1 MRNINSVFLTVL
13 KKAITKI
20 QIRHEDSDDVMV
32 HIKQDLK
39 EDIHD
44 EDSSSVWGVI
54 SHYVS
59 TKEIIYEIADE
70 IFKLKEPEF
79 IKKDLIMML
88 LDYSEREIFDQ
99 LQLWWDFLSS
109 NVTEEIEDPNKVI
122 VVVDSKPLHE
132 IPKNVTH
139 FIFEGEEIPS
149 WFFKDFAFLEY
160 NNLISIVGENIKEL
174 DLHDF
179 GSCLNLEEINTPKAA
194 LLNTFSYFKH
204 FTKLKILICE
214 QLSFDTILPN
224 SLEYFHCSSIWG
236 AMYINCYEDSG
247 NKLINLKK
255 VVINGVKKL
264 IDNYAFPPN
273 LEYLEALSLEITKP
287 VANFGRI
294 SKTIIGVHEN
304 DKR

>member
-236 AMYINCYEDSG
+236 AMKKHTNPDNLIPLEELWNELASLSRNVSHD
-247 NKLINLKK
+247 NK
-255 VVINGVKKL
+255 G
-264 IDNYAFPPN
+264 
-273 LEYLEALSLEITKP
+273 
-287 VANFGRI
+287 
-294 SKTIIGVHEN
+294 
-304 DKR
+304 